1 MKLSLGVIETYGLTA
16 AIQAA
21 DAACKSASVTLLGY
35 KKIGAGL
42 VNVFLG
48 GEISAVKSAVD
59 SGVAAVGQPT
69 FIRGRLVIARPGE
82 QVVALLNGLAG
93 NALTPS
99 DNDAAIAPSAA
110 AAAAAAPADKRDDA
124 PPPTAE
130 AKQPARTENRAGGK
144 KDQK

>member
-82 QVVALLNGLAG
+82 RVVALLNDLAG

-99 DNDAAIAPSAA
+99 ADDDAAKATVTAA
-110 AAAAAAPADKRDDA
+110 KPEET
-124 PPPTAE
+124 PPPAAE
-130 AKQPARTENRAGGK
+130 AKPARAESRAGGK

>member
-99 DNDAAIAPSAA
+99 DDDAAIAPS

-124 PPPTAE
+124 PSPTAE

>member
-1 MKLSLGVIETYGLTA
+1 MKLSLGVIETYGLPA

-82 QVVALLNGLAG
+82 RVVALLNDLAG

-99 DNDAAIAPSAA
+99 ADDDAVKPTVT
-110 AAAAAAPADKRDDA
+110 AAPAAKPEET
-124 PPPTAE
+124 PPPAAE
-130 AKQPARTENRAGGK
+130 AKPARAENRAGGK

>member
-110 AAAAAAPADKRDDA
+110 AAAPADKRDDA

>member
-82 QVVALLNGLAG
+82 RVVAQLNDLAG

-99 DNDAAIAPSAA
+99 ADNDTGKASAT
-110 AAAAAAPADKRDDA
+110 AAPAAKQEEA
-124 PPPTAE
+124 PPPAAE
-130 AKQPARTENRAGGK
+130 AKPERAENRAGGK